1 MRVVLNFLAATFL
14 VLVATPALAESA
26 ADVVEAGTVT
36 FVEAFNSGDGNRLA
50 ALYTQDA
57 VLLPPAAPRIAGRE
71 DIANFWQGAMDSGLR
86 LARIEP
92 LEVIESGDLAVDTGV
107 IYLNA
112 PDGSGGMVEVA
123 MKYVVAWQKGED
135 GVWRLHRDAWNAM

>member
-1 MRVVLNFLAATFL
+1 M
-14 VLVATPALAESA
+14 S
-26 ADVVEAGTVT
+26 

-57 VLLPPAAPRIAGRE
+57 VLLPPAAPRITGRE
-71 DIANFWQGAMDSGLR
+71 DIVNFWQGAMDSGLS

-123 MKYVVAWQKGED
+123 MKYVVAWQKGAD
-135 GVWRLHRDAWNAM
+135 GVWRLHRDTWNAM